1 MKIKVLMALA
11 VLPLMAFECCD
22 DFDTWSG
29 RCQQGSEFTLYP
41 QDVLDE
47 VIGESLMSLNFV
59 QSVIDSH
66 DGNPS
71 LGMHTVKDKT
81 GWVYQVENRIEKSDT
96 IWSDARRRMRIRR
109 SQSGNKWIVTRKD
122 DYGYNDQKYSFELK
136 AERCD
141 KDVDGALKYPWLVTV
156 EGSRSED
163 SDYSMTYSVPAQMK
177 VRWGNMLTFSSEDI
191 MPEGKLLVSFYK
203 EGKKTDW
210 ITACYGTDGTSYET
224 SLNKSRR

>member
-29 RCQQGSEFTLYP
+29 RCQRGSEFTLYP

-71 LGMHTVKDKT
+71 LGMHSVKDKT

-109 SQSGNKWIVTRKD
+109 SQPGNKWIVTRKD

-191 MPEGKLLVSFYK
+191 MPEGKLLISFYK

-210 ITACYGTDGTSYET
+210 ITACYGTDRTSYET
-224 SLNKSRR
+224 SLNK

>member
-109 SQSGNKWIVTRKD
+109 SQPGNKWIVTRKD

-163 SDYSMTYSVPAQMK
+163 SDYSMTYSVPAPMK

-210 ITACYGTDGTSYET
+210 ITACYGTDRTSYET
-224 SLNKSRR
+224 SLNK

>member
-109 SQSGNKWIVTRKD
+109 SQPGNKWIVTRKD

-191 MPEGKLLVSFYK
+191 MPEGKLLVSLYK

-210 ITACYGTDGTSYET
+210 ITACYGTDRTSYET
-224 SLNKSRR
+224 SLNK

>member
-11 VLPLMAFECCD
+11 VLPLMAFQCCD
-22 DFDTWSG
+22 DLDTWSG
-29 RCQQGSEFTLYP
+29 RCQPGNEFTLYP

-71 LGMHTVKDKT
+71 LGMHSVKDKT

-109 SQSGNKWIVTRKD
+109 SQPGNKWIVTRKD

-156 EGSRSED
+156 EGRRSED

-210 ITACYGTDGTSYET
+210 ITACYGADGTSYET
-224 SLNKSRR
+224 SLNK

>member
-29 RCQQGSEFTLYP
+29 RCLQGSEFTLYP

-71 LGMHTVKDKT
+71 LGMHSVKDKT

-109 SQSGNKWIVTRKD
+109 SQPGNKWIVTRKD
-122 DYGYNDQKYSFELK
+122 DYGYNDQKYSFELN

-156 EGSRSED
+156 EGSRTEN
-163 SDYSMTYSVPAQMK
+163 SDYSMTYSVPAPMK

-210 ITACYGTDGTSYET
+210 ITACYGTDHTSYET
-224 SLNKSRR
+224 SLNK

>member
-96 IWSDARRRMRIRR
+96 IWFDARRRMRMRR
-109 SQSGNKWIVTRKD
+109 SQPGNKWIVTRTD

-141 KDVDGALKYPWLVTV
+141 KDVDGALKYPWLVIV
-156 EGSRSED
+156 EGSRTEN
-163 SDYSMTYSVPAQMK
+163 SDYSMTYSVPAPMK

-210 ITACYGTDGTSYET
+210 ITACYGADGISYET
-224 SLNKSRR
+224 SLNK

>member
-109 SQSGNKWIVTRKD
+109 SQPGNKWIVTRKD

-163 SDYSMTYSVPAQMK
+163 SDYSMTYSVTEPMK

-224 SLNKSRR
+224 SLNK

>member
-1 MKIKVLMALA
+1 MKIKVLMVLA

-109 SQSGNKWIVTRKD
+109 SQPGNKWIVTRKD

-210 ITACYGTDGTSYET
+210 ITACYGADGISYET
-224 SLNKSRR
+224 SLNK

>member
-11 VLPLMAFECCD
+11 VLPLMAFQCCD
-22 DFDTWSG
+22 DLDTWSG
-29 RCQQGSEFTLYP
+29 RCQPGNEFTLYP

-71 LGMHTVKDKT
+71 LGLHTVKDKT
-81 GWVYQVENRIEKSDT
+81 GWMYLVENRIEKSDT
-96 IWSDARRRMRIRR
+96 IWSDSRRGFEMRR
-109 SQSGNKWIVTRKD
+109 SHPDNKWIVTRKD

-156 EGSRSED
+156 EGSRTEN
-163 SDYSMTYSVPAQMK
+163 SDYSMTYSVPAPMK

-210 ITACYGTDGTSYET
+210 ITACYGADGTSYET
-224 SLNKSRR
+224 SLNK

>member
-71 LGMHTVKDKT
+71 LGMHSVKDKT
-81 GWVYQVENRIEKSDT
+81 GWVYLVENRIEKSDT
-96 IWSDARRRMRIRR
+96 IWSDSRRRFEMRR
-109 SQSGNKWIVTRKD
+109 SHPDNKWIVTRKD

-210 ITACYGTDGTSYET
+210 ITACYRADGTSYET
-224 SLNKSRR
+224 SLNK

>member
-109 SQSGNKWIVTRKD
+109 SQPGNKWIVTRKD
-122 DYGYNDQKYSFELK
+122 DYGYNDQKYSFELE

-210 ITACYGTDGTSYET
+210 ITACYGTDRTSYET
-224 SLNKSRR
+224 SLNK

>member
-1 MKIKVLMALA
+1 MALA

>member
-66 DGNPS
+66 EGNPS
-71 LGMHTVKDKT
+71 LGMHSVKDKT
-81 GWVYQVENRIEKSDT
+81 GWVYLVENRIEKSDT
-96 IWSDARRRMRIRR
+96 IWSDSRRRFEMRR
-109 SQSGNKWIVTRKD
+109 SHPDNKWIVTRKD
-122 DYGYNDQKYSFELK
+122 EHGRGGQLYVFELK

-210 ITACYGTDGTSYET
+210 ITACYGADGISYET
-224 SLNKSRR
+224 SLNK

>member
-11 VLPLMAFECCD
+11 VLPLLAFECCED
-22 DFDTWSG
+22 QDTWQF
-29 RCQQGSEFTLYP
+29 RCQRGSEFTLYP

-66 DGNPS
+66 NGNPS
-71 LGMHTVKDKT
+71 LGIHSVKDMT
-81 GWVYQVENRIEKSDT
+81 GWEYLVENRIEKSDT
-96 IWSDARRRMRIRR
+96 IWFDARRRMRMRR
-109 SQSGNKWIVTRKD
+109 SQPGNKWIVTRKD
-122 DYGYNDQKYSFELK
+122 DYAYNDQLYSFELK

-141 KDVDGALKYPWLVTV
+141 KDVDGAFKYPWLVTV
-156 EGSRSED
+156 EGSRTEN

-191 MPEGKLLVSFYK
+191 MPEGKLLISFYK
-203 EGKKTDW
+203 EGKKIDW
-210 ITACYGTDGTSYET
+210 INADYAADGTKYET
-224 SLNKSRR
+224 SLNN

>member
-11 VLPLMAFECCD
+11 VLPLMAFECRD

-71 LGMHTVKDKT
+71 LGMHSVKDKT

-109 SQSGNKWIVTRKD
+109 SQPGNKWIVTRKD

-210 ITACYGTDGTSYET
+210 ITVCYGADGTSYET
-224 SLNKSRR
+224 SLNK

>member
-109 SQSGNKWIVTRKD
+109 SQPGNKWIVTRKD

-156 EGSRSED
+156 EGIRSED

-210 ITACYGTDGTSYET
+210 ITACYGTDRTSYET
-224 SLNKSRR
+224 SLNK

>member
-109 SQSGNKWIVTRKD
+109 SQPGNKWIVTRKD

-191 MPEGKLLVSFYK
+191 MPEGELLVSFYK

-210 ITACYGTDGTSYET
+210 ITACYGTDGISYET
-224 SLNKSRR
+224 SLNK

>member
-71 LGMHTVKDKT
+71 LGMHSVKDMT
-81 GWVYQVENRIEKSDT
+81 GWEYLVENRIEKSDT

-109 SQSGNKWIVTRKD
+109 SQPGNKWIVTRKD

-177 VRWGNMLTFSSEDI
+177 VRWGNMLTFSGEDI

-210 ITACYGTDGTSYET
+210 ITACYGTDRTSYET
-224 SLNKSRR
+224 SLNK

>member
-29 RCQQGSEFTLYP
+29 RCQPGNEFTLYP

-71 LGMHTVKDKT
+71 LGLHSVKDGT
-81 GWVYQVENRIEKSDT
+81 GWMYIVENRIEKSDT
-96 IWSDARRRMRIRR
+96 IWSDSRRRFEMRR
-109 SQSGNKWIVTRKD
+109 SHPDNKWIVTRKD

-156 EGSRSED
+156 EGSRTEN
-163 SDYSMTYSVPAQMK
+163 SDYSMTYSVPAPMK

-191 MPEGKLLVSFYK
+191 MPQGKLLVSLYK

-224 SLNKSRR
+224 SLNK

>member
-71 LGMHTVKDKT
+71 LGMHSVKDKT

-109 SQSGNKWIVTRKD
+109 SQPGNKWIVTRKD

-210 ITACYGTDGTSYET
+210 ITACYGAYGTSYET
-224 SLNKSRR
+224 SLYK

>member
-109 SQSGNKWIVTRKD
+109 SQPGNKWIVTRND

-224 SLNKSRR
+224 SLNK

>member
-29 RCQQGSEFTLYP
+29 RCQPGNEFTLYS

-71 LGMHTVKDKT
+71 LGMHSVKDKT
-81 GWVYQVENRIEKSDT
+81 GWVYLVENRIEKSDT
-96 IWSDARRRMRIRR
+96 IWSDSRRRFEMRR
-109 SQSGNKWIVTRKD
+109 SHPDNKWIVTRKD
-122 DYGYNDQKYSFELK
+122 DYGYNDQLYSFELK

-156 EGSRSED
+156 EGSRTEN
-163 SDYSMTYSVPAQMK
+163 SDYSMTYSVPAPMK

-191 MPEGKLLVSFYK
+191 MPQGKLLVSFYK

-210 ITACYGTDGTSYET
+210 ITACYGADGTSYET
-224 SLNKSRR
+224 SLNK

>member
-109 SQSGNKWIVTRKD
+109 SQPGNKWIVTRKD

-163 SDYSMTYSVPAQMK
+163 SDYSMTYSVPVQMK

-203 EGKKTDW
+203 EGKKIDW
-210 ITACYGTDGTSYET
+210 INADYAADGTKYET
-224 SLNKSRR
+224 SLNN

>member
-41 QDVLDE
+41 QDVIDE

-109 SQSGNKWIVTRKD
+109 SQPGNKWIVTRKD

-210 ITACYGTDGTSYET
+210 ITACYGTDGISYET
-224 SLNKSRR
+224 SLNK

>member
-109 SQSGNKWIVTRKD
+109 SQPGNKWIVTRKD

-210 ITACYGTDGTSYET
+210 IAACYGTDGISYET
-224 SLNKSRR
+224 SLNK

>member
-71 LGMHTVKDKT
+71 LGMHSVKDKT
-81 GWVYQVENRIEKSDT
+81 GWVYLVENRIEKSDT
-96 IWSDARRRMRIRR
+96 IWSDSRRRFEMRR
-109 SQSGNKWIVTRKD
+109 SHPDNKWIVTRKD
-122 DYGYNDQKYSFELK
+122 EHGRGGQLYVFELK

-210 ITACYGTDGTSYET
+210 ITACYGADGISYET
-224 SLNKSRR
+224 SLNK

>member
-41 QDVLDE
+41 QDILDE

-71 LGMHTVKDKT
+71 LGMHTIKDKT

-109 SQSGNKWIVTRKD
+109 SQPGNKWIVTRKD
-122 DYGYNDQKYSFELK
+122 DYGYNDQKYLFELK

-224 SLNKSRR
+224 SLNK

>member
-11 VLPLMAFECCD
+11 VLPLLAFECCED
-22 DFDTWSG
+22 QDTWQF
-29 RCQQGSEFTLYP
+29 RCQRGSEFTLYP
-41 QDVLDE
+41 LDVLDE

-66 DGNPS
+66 NGNPS
-71 LGMHTVKDKT
+71 LGIHSVKDRT
-81 GWVYQVENRIEKSDT
+81 GWEYLVENRIEKSDT
-96 IWSDARRRMRIRR
+96 VWFDARRRMRMRR
-109 SQSGNKWIVTRKD
+109 SQPGNKWIVTRKD
-122 DYGYNDQKYSFELK
+122 DYAYNDQLYSFELK

-191 MPEGKLLVSFYK
+191 MPEGKLLISFYK
-203 EGKKTDW
+203 EGKKIDW
-210 ITACYGTDGTSYET
+210 INADYAADGTKYET
-224 SLNKSRR
+224 SLNN